1 MLQHNVTAQPK
12 INTRYYSPCTT
23 GVTEW
28 QQENHQY
35 DGDKDL
41 KYSEAINVQ
50 VCINV
55 QGHIAEYSVECSQSW
70 KASLVPSVIADSHT
84 DIQTD
89 SHTRDPQ
96 ADSHTGDPQTLPCIE
111 TSQGNEPYD
120 LKNYVC
126 KIVQTLSMPIKI

>member
-23 GVTEW
+23 VVTEW

-41 KYSEAINVQ
+41 KYSEAINGGPQCRV
-50 VCINV
+50 
-55 QGHIAEYSVECSQSW
+55 SVECSQSW

-89 SHTRDPQ
+89 SHNVDPM
-96 ADSHTGDPQTLPCIE
+96 TLPCIE
-111 TSQGNEPYD
+111 TNQGNEPY
-120 LKNYVC
+120 N
-126 KIVQTLSMPIKI
+126 SEN